1 MVRCCCS
8 SYVLLLRFSG
18 FHTNPPDFQHRFE
31 RLGIP
36 GPERLLDVLP
46 DRVPGFRISFPAQL
60 DLKQVT
66 DFILGKHQEGVGQ
79 VQTDSSI
86 MAGQRT
92 ISQVNSAAQ
101 K

>member
-86 MAGQRT
+86 MARQRT